1 MPRFRDL
8 SILYYL
14 PGRRLANLGVVLTD
28 STRGISALCQ
38 IMEGVGVEVIAAD
51 MCRNIENFDEAF
63 LSLILDITK
72 ISDEQ
77 LEDLARR
84 VRQSGH
90 VKELTINQS
99 QIPGLI
105 SDMYFDYRG
114 TLGRRALIIS
124 FPALTGFFQGLYDVL
139 GDSAGAFLYHA
150 GKLAG
155 IEGAESHRKV
165 LDITDI
171 DLWLR
176 IAGLFLRSLGYAREV
191 NLRRIEGGVEATLT
205 DSLECQIQGNLRRF
219 PSSNWTRGLIAG
231 IATNMMGRDCSA
243 EEVECINLGH
253 PHCRIIAKA
262 TT

>member
-14 PGRRLANLGVVLTD
+14 PGRRLANIGLVLTHP
-28 STRGISALCQ
+28 TRGISDLC
-38 IMEGVGVEVIAAD
+38 EVMRGLDVDVVAVD

-63 LSLILDITK
+63 LSLIVDISK

-77 LEDLARR
+77 LEDLATKI
-84 VRQSGH
+84 RQSEN
-90 VKELTINQS
+90 VKELVIHHS
-99 QIPGLI
+99 HIPGLV
-105 SDMYFDYRG
+105 SDMFFDYRG
-114 TLGRRALIIS
+114 TLGRRSLIIS
-124 FPALTGFFQGLYDVL
+124 FPALTGFFQGLYDIL

-155 IEGAESHRKV
+155 IEGAISHRALLNV
-165 LDITDI
+165 SDI

-191 NLRRIEGGVEATLT
+191 SITRIDDRIEATLT
-205 DSLECQIQGNLRRF
+205 DSLECQIQARLRRL

-231 IATNMMGRDCSA
+231 IATNTMGRDYSA
-243 EEVECINLGH
+243 EEVECINLGDQ
-253 PHCRIIAKA
+253 HCRIVARP